1 MKEEKIATWKQN
13 VCNRQQSFWKIF
25 NRVDKNNKKGEGFLI
40 KIEISYT
47 VELIWADLA

>member
-1 MKEEKIATWKQN
+1 MPHESKMCVIGNRVSEKN
-13 VCNRQQSFWKIF
+13 FF